1 MKKNQSKTKVMRK
14 SSLGARVILILVVMI
29 AMFLVV
35 TTKNISSIT
44 EMGKQSAVVTNGYL
58 SLESALIDIT
68 SSYKDVNLNAS
79 ICTYRTADNTIYME
93 EMKTALDKTFV
104 NIEVLDKAVKACNDA
119 EITSSYEELRVSLDE
134 YMDDASNFYEKL
146 ARGSSDLATKVA
158 ALSAKKV
165 TCDLK
170 MEALDEVVNSKA
182 AKAAGIVED
191 KISSTKSTGYLY
203 VLVFVVVAVVAIF
216 IVMKTIAGPAKSSGK
231 RINNIVDKIS
241 KGEGDLTERVPVSS
255 NDEIGQMASGVNN
268 FIEQL
273 QDIMKKLKDEAS
285 NIQNTADEITRQ
297 VGESNTNAD
306 SVSAAMEQMSASMI
320 QVSSSLNTIAD
331 GTNEILKEAEAMVS
345 STDEGVVLV
354 DEIKDRAQSM
364 HNQTIANK
372 DATSARMDAIKGL
385 VEGAVEESKSAQQI
399 ESLTGEILSIA
410 SQTNL
415 LALNASIEAARAGE
429 AGKGFAVVADEIR
442 QLADSSR
449 TTANNIQDISVVVV
463 SAVNKLAGNATELI
477 KFIDDKVMKD
487 YDGFVSLSEQYEADA
502 DTVNNLISEFSRNT
516 EEIKNTIVGMNESI
530 SDISAAVDDTANG
543 ASSVADNA
551 ASLVESISQI
561 QTQSAINQDI
571 SLKLSSEVNRFKN
584 V

>member
-35 TTKNISSIT
+35 TTKNISSIS

-79 ICTYRTADNTIYME
+79 ICTYRTADNTTYME

-158 ALSAKKV
+158 ALSAKKT

-203 VLVFVVVAVVAIF
+203 VLVFIVVAVVAIV

-231 RINNIVDKIS
+231 RINSIVDKIS

-273 QDIMKKLKDEAS
+273 QDIMKKLKDEAT